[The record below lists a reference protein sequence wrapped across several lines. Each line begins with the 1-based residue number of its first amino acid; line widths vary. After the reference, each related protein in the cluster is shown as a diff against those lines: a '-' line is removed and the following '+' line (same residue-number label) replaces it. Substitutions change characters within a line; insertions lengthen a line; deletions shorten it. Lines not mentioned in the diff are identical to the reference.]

1 MGGFNNTYS
10 IHKAAYYSAKRAAL
24 VQQLP
29 PETQD
34 MAAAALEMGA
44 GMEEDEVAELVS
56 GLQASA
62 ASPGEGGGGASE
74 GRGRGQTCHARAL
87 HPAAAPTT
95 RAAPALPHYQHPE
108 P

>member
-1 MGGFNNTYS
+1 MHSQLKLLPPAVTHS
-10 IHKAAYYSAKRAAL
+10 L

-62 ASPGEGGGGASE
+62 ASPGEGGGGAESSF
-74 GRGRGQTCHARAL
+74 
-87 HPAAAPTT
+87 
-95 RAAPALPHYQHPE
+95 Y
-108 P
+108 